1 MKATKEQ
8 LKQHIGKE
16 VWIEPLGNLKPRGKD
31 RCETLINGIIQ
42 NVSNINV
49 TFEKDIGIYE
59 TSKIKIDGSFDRHN
73 CGGYIYL
80 TKEDAL
86 KDIWRDN
93 FVKDLRYTL
102 DLSSLTYEDC
112 KIIEQMLK
120 KEQ

>member
-49 TFEKDIGIYE
+49 TFEKDIGIYGA
-59 TSKIKIDGSFDRHN
+59 SKIKIDGSYDRHN

-120 KEQ
+120 RKQ

>member
-8 LKQHIGKE
+8 LKQSIGKE

-31 RCETLINGIIQ
+31 RCETLITGIIQ
-42 NVSNINV
+42 SVSNINV
-49 TFEKDIGIYE
+49 TFEKGVGIYGAD
-59 TSKIKIDGSFDRHN
+59 KIKIDGDFDRHN
-73 CGGYIYL
+73 YGGYIYL

-86 KDIWRDN
+86 RSIWRDE
-93 FVKDLRYTL
+93 FIKDLRYNL
-102 DLSSLTYEDC
+102 NLSPLTYEDC

>member
-16 VWIEPLGNLKPRGKD
+16 VWIEPLGNLKPRGKNRSD
-31 RCETLINGIIQ
+31 TLVTGIVKS
-42 NVSNINV
+42 VSNINV
-49 TFEKDIGIYE
+49 TFEQGVGIYGAD
-59 TSKIKIDGSFDRHN
+59 KIKIDGSYDRYN

-120 KEQ
+120 REQ